1 MQLNKAKAMKRKL
14 TAATAIAL
22 AVTLLLT
29 ACGALP
35 VEPTPAEMTETPDV
49 TSAETP
55 VAAAPA
61 GGGLLPRAAG
71 YDGAAGHAL

>member
-1 MQLNKAKAMKRKL
+1 MKRKL

-35 VEPTPAEMTETPDV
+35 ELTEGQT
-49 TSAETP
+49 
-55 VAAAPA
+55 
-61 GGGLLPRAAG
+61 LPLS
-71 YDGAAGHAL
+71 GAAGHAL

>member
-49 TSAETP
+49 TRDRKS
-55 VAAAPA
+55 VV
-61 GGGLLPRAAG
+61 
-71 YDGAAGHAL
+71 